1 MGSSIRKFAGKWE
14 ARLYLGSRMD
24 DGKRVPIRE
33 KKTFRTKAEANSWM
47 TKELAN
53 RHHTSDMLFGDW
65 LDEWISSLRLAPA
78 TESVYR
84 SVVNKHLKPDLGHL
98 KLRDLTPTVFEHYY
112 ASKKNYSTATLSSHH
127 HVMRASFRDGV
138 KREVFAFNPLDK
150 VTAPRYVQFDMHTV
164 DREGIQLLIDKSE
177 GDLRRAIV
185 LAGTCGLRRGEVCGV
200 RWRDVSDGAITVSG
214 SIWRGVFKPTK
225 TGKPRHVPFPDI
237 TRRYLGERGL
247 PESPVVPMAPETLTH
262 QFTALA
268 KALGL
273 PITFH
278 GLRHSHATMLA
289 AAGVNPRV
297 IQERLGHA
305 HIGTTLAI
313 YTHVIPSMQDD
324 AVSRLNTL
332 WTQ

>member
-1 MGSSIRKFAGKWE
+1 MGSSVRKFGGKWE

-33 KKTFRTKAEANSWM
+33 KKTFRTKFEANEWI
-47 TKELAN
+47 TRELSN
-53 RHHTSDMLFGDW
+53 KHHTSDMLFADW
-65 LDEWISSLRLAPA
+65 LDEWIASLRLAPA

-84 SVVNKHLKPDLGHL
+84 SVVNKHLKPDLGHF

-112 ASKKNYSTATLSSHH
+112 ASKKQYSTATLSSHH

-150 VTAPRYVQFDMHTV
+150 VTAPKYQPFDMAV
-164 DREGIQLLIDKSE
+164 IGRDDIQSLIDGSE
-177 GDLRRAIV
+177 GALQRAIV
-185 LAGTCGLRRGEVCGV
+185 LAATCGLRRGEVCGL
-200 RWRDVSDGAITVSG
+200 RWRDVGPSVITVSG
-214 SIWRGVFKPTK
+214 SLWRGIWKPPK
-225 TGKPRHVPFPDI
+225 TGRPRRVPFPLI
-237 TRRYLGERGL
+237 TLRYLGDRGV
-247 PESPVVPMAPETLTH
+247 PDEPVVPMAPETVTH
-262 QFTALA
+262 QFTILA
-268 KALGL
+268 RNLGI

-278 GLRHSHATMLA
+278 GLRHSHATMLM

-313 YTHVIPSMQDD
+313 YCHVIPSMQDD
-324 AVSRLNTL
+324 AVNRLNTL